1 MTMRLRIRHE
11 TLGAIFDMVYVALL
25 TNMLLVLGCL
35 PLVAGLLATDPAR
48 SWPLLALVAPL
59 CAPGVCAAFAV
70 LAAYTADRST
80 AVLGTFGRA
89 WRASLRRATTL
100 GALATGTLVVL
111 GVDIRAVWGRPVGA
125 VAIPV
130 LVVGMV
136 LVVVASLLALVV
148 LAERP
153 TVRLRDALRACLYL
167 GVRHWYLTAFS
178 LAVLTLLYALVASR
192 PAIAFGV
199 AAAPLLY
206 VVWANSRFTLR
217 AALGIAPGLARQ
229 A

>member
-1 MTMRLRIRHE
+1 MTMRIGIRHE
-11 TLGAIFDMVYVALL
+11 TIGAIFEMVYVGLM

-35 PLVAGLLATDPAR
+35 PLVAGLLTTDPAR

-70 LAAYTADRST
+70 LAAFTADRSVT
-80 AVLGTFGRA
+80 VVRTFGRA
-89 WRASLRRATTL
+89 WRASLRRATAL
-100 GALATGTLVVL
+100 GALATGLLVVL
-111 GVDIRAVWGRPVGA
+111 GVDIRAAWGRPVGA

-130 LVVGMV
+130 LAVGML
-136 LVVVASLLALVV
+136 LVVAASLLALVV
-148 LAERP
+148 IAERP
-153 TVRLRDALRACLYL
+153 TVRLRDALRASLYL
-167 GVRHWYLTAFS
+167 AVRYWYFTAFS
-178 LAVLTLLYALVASR
+178 LGVLVLLYALVASR

-217 AALGIAPGLARQ
+217 AALA
-229 A
+229 